1 MPRKQNPKKQQLL
14 NKMITMRDTC
24 KTIGITGF
32 VTAIG
37 VGFIAYSAT
46 HIYVCFCAPEGIWG
60 FVQSLVV
67 MDSTFCQMLMA
78 LITHSQTLYG
88 TMLMAFLFG
97 ILGTLGRCIQWI
109 TGEPTIPI
117 TPTTIQG
124 RTYRLPP
131 PLPTP
136 IKPDT
141 L

>member
-1 MPRKQNPKKQQLL
+1 MPRNVKPKQQQQVS
-14 NKMITMRDTC
+14 KMVTIRDTC
-24 KTIGITGF
+24 KTIGVTGF

-78 LITHSQTLYG
+78 LISHSQTLYG

-97 ILGTLGRCIQWI
+97 IVGTIGKCVNWMS
-109 TGEPTIPI
+109 GEQTVTT

-124 RTYRLPP
+124 KTFRLPA
-131 PLPTP
+131 
-136 IKPDT
+136 KPE
-141 L
+141 